1 MKYLILI
8 TCFIGMN
15 SFAGNAEIDD
25 LAKPVMESISKG
37 EVSKL
42 ATLALSSSSVSDYI
56 SKADLGQADGQI
68 KGYIDILGKF
78 YSWSLLHEQG
88 IEGTFISRWYL
99 LKYQRQPALI
109 QMEFYKADKKWE
121 VHSISLDLEVD
132 DYIETQGKNQIGKV
146 GE

>member
-1 MKYLILI
+1 
-8 TCFIGMN
+8 MN
-15 SFAGNAEIDD
+15 SFSGTTEIDD
-25 LAKPVMESISKG
+25 LVKPVMEKISKG
-37 EVSKL
+37 EISNL
-42 ATLALSSSSVSDYI
+42 ATVALSNSSVSDYI
-56 SKADLGQADGQI
+56 SKADLNQADGQI

-88 IEGTFISRWYL
+88 IEGTLISRWYI

-109 QMEFYKADKKWE
+109 HMEFYKADKKWE

-132 DYIETQGKNQIGKV
+132 DYIEARGKNLIGRA